1 MKYLLDT
8 NTCIQ
13 ILRTKGN
20 PHVKTRIGSHPLTD
34 LALCSVVVGELYY
47 GARRASN
54 PTSEIAKVDLF
65 VARFTS
71 FPFDD
76 AAARV
81 FADVRADLDARGLG
95 IGPLDTMIAAI
106 ASAHGLILVTHNTKD
121 FSRIPGLALE
131 DWEVP

>member
-13 ILRTKGN
+13 SLRTKGN
-20 PHVKTRIGSHPLTD
+20 PHVKARIGSHPPTD

-47 GARRASN
+47 GAERASN
-54 PTSEIAKVDLF
+54 PATEIVKVDSF
-65 VARFTS
+65 VARFAS
-71 FPFDD
+71 LPFDD
-76 AAARV
+76 AAGRV
-81 FADVRADLDARGLG
+81 FARIRADLDARGLG

-106 ASAHGLILVTHNTKD
+106 ASAHGLILVTHNTSD
-121 FSRIPGLALE
+121 FSRIPALALE